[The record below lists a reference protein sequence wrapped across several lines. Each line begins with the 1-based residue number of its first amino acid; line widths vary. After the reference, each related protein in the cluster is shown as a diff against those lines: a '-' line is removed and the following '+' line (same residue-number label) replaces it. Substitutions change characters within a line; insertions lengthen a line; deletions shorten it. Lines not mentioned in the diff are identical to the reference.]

1 MKLSTQSVFLSH
13 KLSARFCYRALLL
26 LFTCLYY
33 SLYLLNLFLPKS
45 GMVQAGRCHGG
56 RLGASRLCD
65 DSVGRAQCQEEKC
78 VPAASFV
85 FSGDMKI
92 KRWLEISCHGP
103 NY

>member
-1 MKLSTQSVFLSH
+1 MELSAQSVFLSH
-13 KLSARFCYRALLL
+13 KLSASFCYRLLSL
-26 LFTCLYY
+26 LFTCLHY
-33 SLYLLNLFLPKS
+33 SLYLFILFLPKC

-65 DSVGRAQCQEEKC
+65 DSVGRAQCQEDKC

-85 FSGDMKI
+85 PSGDMKN